1 LPLRRQ
7 RIQQRP
13 QRSKAGLFD
22 HFVRRCEQ
30 RRQNR
35 KLAPRLHLSAGFTP
49 LKIFPPKSRRLDGNG
64 IQLVHLEEKYVSTGA
79 ILYSTRWC
87 AVHEL
92 TNLGFGRSVIQ
103 LSQSV
108 VCGRASNRQFE
119 IRAGEGTCPVR
130 LVAAP
135 SVRELQ

>member
-35 KLAPRLHLSAGFTP
+35 KAEPLGCIMSAGVTP
-49 LKIFPPKSRRLDGNG
+49 LKISPPKSRRLDGNG
-64 IQLVHLEEKYVSTGA
+64 IQPVHLEEKYVSAGA
-79 ILYSTRWC
+79 ILDSTGWC

-103 LSQSV
+103 LSQ
-108 VCGRASNRQFE
+108 
-119 IRAGEGTCPVR
+119 
-130 LVAAP
+130 
-135 SVRELQ
+135 